1 MQGQLNFVILHVRD
15 IAAARDFYKE
25 TFDLSLEGASA
36 DFVQFTLHGG
46 ATFALQRDEHPAATA
61 TIELWWQSP
70 DVDAHY
76 EALKRRDV
84 EIVSEPQDM
93 PFGRTLSIK
102 DPEGNVVNLWRP
114 RQA

>member
-15 IAAARDFYKE
+15 IAAARDFYAK
-25 TFDLSLEGASA
+25 TFDLELEGESA
-36 DFVQFTLHGG
+36 DFVQFNLHGG
-46 ATFALQRDEHPAATA
+46 ATFALQRDEHPAPTA
-61 TIELWWQSP
+61 GVELWWQSP

-76 EALKRRDV
+76 EALKGRGV
-84 EIVSEPQDM
+84 EIVSAPQDM

-102 DPEGNVVNLWRP
+102 DLEGNVVNLWRP